1 MNTYRYRPDYWGD
14 DGPDPL
20 RPGPEE
26 IALVMQ
32 QTADWDV
39 TEVPEKGDKGDLWT
53 DEELPW

>member
-1 MNTYRYRPDYWGD
+1 MNPYRYRPDYWGD
-14 DGPDPL
+14 ETDPL
-20 RPGPEE
+20 RPSPEE

-39 TEVPEKGDKGDLWT
+39 TQPADKDEKGNLQT